1 MLEIGFQHYLNKFI
15 FVYSIRWG
23 RSAVHSVHDQAIG
36 ALRGRGGFG
45 VWFSRWFLQIVFTD
59 GFWRWFCDGFAMI
72 FEVAV
77 EMVLEMPQRDASE
90 ISLGM
95 PLRPWT
101 SEWVSKC
108 FLQWRS
114 FEIALR
120 RLGWFQ
126 QLEVSNGCQRDL
138 WRLDCRRFSRL
149 KFDCSS
155 LAIGVPQWRSTWRE
169 T

>member
-1 MLEIGFQHYLNKFI
+1 MSYIAGWEIRTFSPTRISRASGELVTSRRSNRRISADDRIVMKILICKDARNWISTLFKQIHLCLLNS
-15 FVYSIRWG
+15 VG
-23 RSAVHSVHDQAIG
+23 SAVDSVHDQAIG

-77 EMVLEMPQRDASE
+77 EMVLEMPSE

-101 SEWVSKC
+101 SECVSKC

-120 RLGWFQ
+120 RLG
-126 QLEVSNGCQRDL
+126 
-138 WRLDCRRFSRL
+138 
-149 KFDCSS
+149 
-155 LAIGVPQWRSTWRE
+155 
-169 T
+169 